1 MIREVVASF
10 SCMRYTD
17 IQHLHTS
24 IFKRLTG
31 VHFATFS
38 AMLKIIGSYKVDT
51 RKHPTKGRKPY
62 KISAEDNLL
71 MLLMYY
77 REYRTFLHIS
87 MTYNVSEMQC
97 WRIITGLEK
106 ILLQSKLFH
115 LPGKKALHN
124 GENNFEVIVVDVSEH
139 PIERP
144 KKNSEKI
151 ILAKRKST
159 R

>member
-1 MIREVVASF
+1 
-10 SCMRYTD
+10 MRYTE
-17 IQHLHTS
+17 IQQAKPA

-31 VHFATFS
+31 VHHATFS
-38 AMLKIIGSYKVDT
+38 AMVAEIISYKT
-51 RKHPTKGRKPY
+51 KHRKHPTKGRSAY
-62 KISAEDNLL
+62 KISIEDSLL

-87 MTYNVSEMQC
+87 MTYGISEMQC

-106 ILLQSKLFH
+106 ILLQSQLFH

-124 GENNFEVIVVDVSEH
+124 SENHFEVIVVDVSEH
-139 PIERP
+139 PVERP
-144 KKNSEKI
+144 KKNNAGVI
-151 ILAKRKST
+151 QAKRKDI